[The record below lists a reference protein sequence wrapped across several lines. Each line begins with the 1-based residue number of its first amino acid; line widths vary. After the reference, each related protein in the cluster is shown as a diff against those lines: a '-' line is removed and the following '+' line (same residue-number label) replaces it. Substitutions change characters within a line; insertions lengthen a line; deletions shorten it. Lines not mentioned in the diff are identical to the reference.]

1 MVTRQQAAEEVLKRR
16 RERREAETLAGFTK
30 QGWHVLEPGA
40 QLKWGW
46 ALDAICEHLEA
57 VTYGHLNRLLITVP
71 PGMMKSLLTGVF
83 WTAWEWGPKEMPW
96 VRYLGT
102 SHKQDL
108 AIRDSQKTR
117 TLIKSEWYQ
126 SRFAQN
132 WSINPD
138 QDQKVKFENT
148 ERGFREA
155 MSFTSL
161 TGSRGH
167 RVGIDDPLSVDD
179 ARSPTVLQQVA
190 ETFTEAVPSRLNDPA
205 RDAIVM
211 IMQRLHERDPA
222 GIIME
227 EGLNWPHLNLP
238 MEFEPDRKCYTSIGF
253 EDPRTEPDELL
264 FPERFSR
271 ETVERDKKVMM
282 SVSGPY
288 AVAGQFQQRPSPRG
302 GGLFKRDDLKIV
314 DFAPAGTRWARGW
327 DLAATDNNTA
337 AYTAGA
343 LVGISPAGK
352 IYVGD
357 MVRFRGDPFM
367 VEKTLVATAKSDGY
381 MVPGSLPQDPGQSG
395 KFQVNYLVSKLLGYD
410 YTFSTESGDKATRA
424 APLAAQAA
432 AGNVFLVAGTW
443 NNAFLSEAETFPA
456 GRYKDQVDAC
466 SRAFARLLESSA
478 LEYAL

>member
-1 MVTRQQAAEEVLKRR
+1 MVTRVQAAEEVLRRR
-16 RERREAETLAGFTK
+16 REKKEADTLAGFTK

-40 QLKWGW
+40 ELKWGW

-83 WTAWEWGPKEMPW
+83 WTSWEWGPKNMPW

-108 AIRDSQKTR
+108 ALRDSQKTR
-117 TLIKSEWYQ
+117 NLIKSPWYQ
-126 SRFAQN
+126 SRWGSTVQL
-132 WSINPD
+132 D
-138 QDQKVKFENT
+138 QGQDQKIKFENT
-148 ERGFREA
+148 ARGFREA
-155 MSFTSL
+155 MAFTSL

-179 ARSPTVLQQVA
+179 ARSPTVIQQVA
-190 ETFTEAVPSRLNDPA
+190 ETFTEAVPSRLNDPKV
-205 RDAIVM
+205 DAIVM

-222 GIIME
+222 GIILE
-227 EGLNWPHLNLP
+227 ENLGYEHLNLP

-253 EDPRTEPDELL
+253 EDPRTEPDQLL
-264 FPERFSR
+264 FPERFPR
-271 ETVERDKKVMM
+271 EVVERDKKVMT

-302 GGLFKRDDLKIV
+302 GGLFKREWFKVV
-314 DFAPAGTRWARGW
+314 DFAPKGTRWVRGW
-327 DLAATDNNTA
+327 DLAATDAIGA

-343 LVGISPAGK
+343 LVGFAPNEK
-352 IYVGD
+352 IYIGD
-357 MVRFRGDPFM
+357 MIRFRGDPLM
-367 VEKTLVATAKSDGY
+367 VENTIKATAKADGY
-381 MVPGSLPQDPGQSG
+381 SVPGSLPQDPGQSG
-395 KFQVNYLVSKLLGYD
+395 KFQVTYLVGKLIGYD

-424 APLAAQAA
+424 SPLAAQAA
-432 AGNVFLVAGTW
+432 AGNIFLVSGEW

-456 GRYKDQVDAC
+456 GRYKDQIDAC
-466 SRAFARLLESSA
+466 SRAFARLLEDPM

>member
-1 MVTRQQAAEEVLKRR
+1 MVTRAQAAEEILRRR
-16 RERREAETLAGFTK
+16 RERKECQSLSGFTK
-30 QGWHVLEPGA
+30 LGWSVLEPGA
-40 QLKWGW
+40 ELKWGW

-83 WTAWEWGPKEMPW
+83 WTAWEWGPKDMPW

-108 AIRDSQKTR
+108 AVRDSQKTR
-117 TLIKSEWYQ
+117 NLIKSEWYS
-126 SRFAQN
+126 SR
-132 WSINPD
+132 WCKDWEID
-138 QDQKVKFENT
+138 TGQDQKIKFENT
-148 ERGFREA
+148 QRGFREA
-155 MSFTSL
+155 MAFTSL

-179 ARSPTVLQQVA
+179 ARSPTVIQQVA

-222 GIIME
+222 GIILE
-227 EGLNWPHLNLP
+227 ENLGYEHLNLP

-253 EDPRTEPDELL
+253 EDPRTEVDELL
-264 FPERFSR
+264 FPERFPR
-271 ETVERDKKVMM
+271 HVVERDKKVMM

-288 AVAGQFQQRPSPRG
+288 AVAGQFQQRPTPRG
-302 GGLFKRDDLKIV
+302 GGLFKREWFKTV
-314 DFAPAGTRWARGW
+314 DFAPVGTRWARGW
-327 DLAATDNNTA
+327 DLAATDSMSA

-343 LVGISPAGK
+343 LVGISPDEK
-352 IYVGD
+352 VYIGD
-357 MVRFRGDPFM
+357 MKRFRGDPLL
-367 VEKTLVATAKSDGY
+367 VEQTLIATAKADGFN
-381 MVPGSLPQDPGQSG
+381 VVGSLPQDPGQSG
-395 KFQVNYLVSKLLGYD
+395 KFQVNYLVSKLMGYD

-432 AGNVFLVAGTW
+432 AGNVFLVDGPW
-443 NNAFLSEAETFPA
+443 IGAFLSEAETFPA
-456 GRYKDQVDAC
+456 GRFKDQVDAC
-466 SRAFARLLESSA
+466 SRAFARVLEMET